1 MGGTRI
7 HELIES
13 GRATPGSSDMRPRSG
28 QLQGARRLRRKMNI
42 TPHDLILRTERLC
55 LAVPSTGLAA
65 EMAAYISRNRDH
77 FAASAPRAA
86 IEGTHTPERWIS
98 QIEAAHR
105 ELASDQALRLV
116 IFEGAQPTNSIIGD
130 CAFTAI
136 TRGAFQA
143 CYLGY
148 RLDRQA
154 VGRGFMHEALEA
166 AIGYA
171 FGELRLHRIMANYRP
186 TNERSGNLLRKL
198 GFKVEGF
205 ARDYLFL
212 DNAWRDHILTSLT
225 HPDAASEPFA
235 LAKPQSA

>member
-1 MGGTRI
+1 
-7 HELIES
+7 
-13 GRATPGSSDMRPRSG
+13 
-28 QLQGARRLRRKMNI
+28 
-42 TPHDLILRTERLC
+42 
-55 LAVPSTGLAA
+55 
-65 EMAAYISRNRDH
+65 MAAYISRNRDH
-77 FAASAPRAA
+77 FAASAPRTAV
-86 IEGTHTPERWIS
+86 EGTHTPERCLL

-105 ELASDQALRLV
+105 EFANDQSLRLV
-116 IFEGAQPTNSIIGD
+116 LFEGAAPMGSILGD

-171 FGELRLHRIMANYRP
+171 FGELELHRIMANYRP

-198 GFKVEGF
+198 GFRVEGF
-205 ARDYLFL
+205 AQDYLFL
-212 DNAWRDHILTSLT
+212 DNAWRDHILTSLINT
-225 HPDAASEPFA
+225 GISSGTATP
-235 LAKPQSA
+235 AKSQGG